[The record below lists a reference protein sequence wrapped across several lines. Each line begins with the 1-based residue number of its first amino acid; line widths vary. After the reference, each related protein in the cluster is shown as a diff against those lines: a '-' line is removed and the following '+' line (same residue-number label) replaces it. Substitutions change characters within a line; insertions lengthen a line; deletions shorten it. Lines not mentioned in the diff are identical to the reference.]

1 MGLIGNIFK
10 ELKKHLTNTP
20 SYAFN
25 IQATQ
30 PIFRTQLDYI
40 NTQIE
45 KAIKEKPNQILFIL
59 APFGA
64 GKTTQIF
71 DFFQKHPEHQMIYR
85 SFTRINTLDFAFLH
99 LTNYASRFFFLL
111 INSLLSVALFYTF
124 PKLSVLPIFFLLS
137 SFFTKSVG
145 NQIYLLHETLST
157 WLNRRQKFVVIE
169 DLERSPLGDADQWA
183 FLSNL
188 WHLKRTY
195 VVSLGYS
202 PEEKDKVIKLFE
214 LAIKL
219 GGTLVE
225 LPLNESAN
233 YELIK
238 KLDLDFPFH
247 PSSKDLSQNKGWLSL
262 FTFRELFMLREQA
275 LLRVHAEKEFGRKHL
290 KPHLKQIKYV
300 EVGLM
305 HLLEKLNLTKR
316 EIVFVE
322 KDKEIVGFSKERL
335 QNYQTEYLQSFF
347 HSIYPEL
354 GIKVKS

>member
-1 MGLIGNIFK
+1 MGLIKSIFA

-30 PIFRTQLDYI
+30 PVFRSQLDYI

-45 KAIKEKPNQILFIL
+45 KAVKEKPHQILFIL
-59 APFGA
+59 APFGG

-71 DFFQKHPEHQMIYR
+71 DFFQRHPEHKMTYR

-99 LTNYASRFFFLL
+99 LTNYASRFFFIL
-111 INSLLSVALFYTF
+111 INSLLSLLLFYVF
-124 PKLSVLPIFFLLS
+124 PKLTVLPIFFILS
-137 SFFTKSVG
+137 SFFTKSIG

-157 WLNRRQKFVVIE
+157 FLLRRHKFIVIE
-169 DLERSPLGDADQWA
+169 DLERSPLGDNDQWA

-195 VVSLGYS
+195 IVSLGYS
-202 PEEKDKVIKLFE
+202 PEEKEKVIKLFE

-225 LPLNESAN
+225 LPLNEAAN

-238 KLDLDFPFH
+238 KLDIDFPFH

-262 FTFRELFMLREQA
+262 FTFRELFMLREQT
-275 LLRVHAEKEFGRKHL
+275 LLRVHAEKEFGRKNL
-290 KPHLKQIKYV
+290 KPHVKQLKYV
-300 EVGLM
+300 EVS
-305 HLLEKLNLTKR
+305 LLLLLDKINLTKR
-316 EIVFVE
+316 EVVFVE
-322 KDKEIVGFSKERL
+322 KDKEILGFTKEKL
-335 QNYQTEYLQSFF
+335 QTYQYEYLHSFIQ
-347 HSIYPEL
+347 SIYPEL
-354 GIKVKS
+354 GIKIKA